1 MNENKLLSVF
11 GARVSNDGQKLVLV
25 LVSGED
31 NNREYY
37 NACIKLDQSQKTR
50 ARIEADG
57 KHALIEVNM
66 LEKKPSDNDIPF

>member
-1 MNENKLLSVF
+1 MGENKLLSVF

-31 NNREYY
+31 DKREYY

-50 ARIEADG
+50 ARVEEDG
-57 KHALIEVNM
+57 MHALIEVNM
-66 LEKKPSDNDIPF
+66 LTKPTDDTPF